1 MATALDI
8 NAYGQAD
15 LAEAPKPEAPPELI
29 AWLRNE
35 EERAKDSA
43 LDEQRA
49 AALDFYN
56 GEPFGDEEEGRSQ
69 VVTRDVA
76 EVIDYM
82 VPSVLRT
89 MVSGDKVVEFEAL
102 DEGDKEALEEAT
114 EAVSQQFMQGQD
126 GWRILH
132 DTLKS
137 GLLEKTG
144 AIKSYVEEEKIR
156 RQQEVGVEE
165 MLMLQAQVEL
175 TEAEPTDETEE
186 TWRVAWVE
194 RRPKFCDEPLPNE
207 EFVVAKDA
215 RTLLTAVYYAHRTPK
230 TISELKEMG
239 FAVDDLTWDDGSS
252 ASGPLKQARDGATQ
266 DMIHRDG
273 AARTVW
279 LMEEYCRYDL
289 NGDGLA
295 ELLRVH
301 RVGNNI
307 LVRGNELAIEEIED
321 GPCEEWCPFPMPHRR
336 VGQSLADKVMDI
348 QRTRSVLM
356 RQSLDNLYQSN
367 VPRTLINESSMGDS
381 TVDDI
386 LTVRPGALMRWKG
399 SIEPKPWTVPFVADS
414 AFKAMEVL
422 TGERESR
429 TGITR
434 LNQGL
439 DADALNKTATG
450 TAMMQAQ
457 GQQIEEYIA
466 RNFAEF
472 IGRVFRK
479 KYKLMKD
486 YGQPFSVMMDGKPTQ
501 VDPSKW
507 PDEMRVVVRVGLGSG
522 RKEQRVQH
530 RLLLANMQAE
540 AMKAGLRGVGDEQ
553 IFNSFK
559 GLVTDLGLGQATDYY
574 ADPATMGE
582 APEKPDPKMLEA
594 QAKATIEAERAQQD
608 QQRAAGEFELKSRQQ
623 EIDAALKQQQTEAD
637 LQAKREAAALDMQL
651 KREARAEESA
661 LAWARLED
669 ERQLA
674 QERLKMDR
682 EMKRQGD
689 ELPNSRP
696 GGSLAE

>member
-15 LAEAPKPEAPPELI
+15 IREEPKLAPPEFI
-29 AWLRNE
+29 SWLQNE
-35 EERAKDSA
+35 EERAKDPA

-89 MVSGDKVVEFEAL
+89 MVSGDRVVEFEAL
-102 DEGDKEALEEAT
+102 DENDKDALEEAT
-114 EAVSQQFMQGQD
+114 EAVSQQFMQEQD

-144 AIKSYVEEEKIR
+144 AIKSYVEVDRIR
-156 RQQEVGVEE
+156 RQQQVGADE
-165 MLMLQAQVEL
+165 MILLQQQVEL
-175 TEAEPTDETEE
+175 TEAEPADETEE
-186 TWRVAWVE
+186 TWRVAWIE
-194 RRPKFCDEPLPNE
+194 SRPKFCDEPLPNE
-207 EFVVAKDA
+207 ELLVARDA
-215 RTLLTAVYYAHRTPK
+215 RSLPTAVYHAHRTPK
-230 TISELKEMG
+230 TLSELKEMG
-239 FAVDDLTWDDGSS
+239 FETEDLPWDAESTTV
-252 ASGPLKQARDGATQ
+252 LQQARDGTPET
-266 DMIHRDG
+266 IHREG
-273 AARTVW
+273 AVRKV
-279 LMEEYCRYDL
+279 LLKEEYCRYDH
-289 NGDGLA
+289 NGDGIA

-301 RVGNNI
+301 RVGNVI
-307 LVRGNELAIEEIED
+307 LTRGGELAIEEIED

-336 VGQSLADKVMDI
+336 VGQSLADKTMDI

-367 VPRTLINESSMGDS
+367 VPRTLVNESSMGDS
-381 TVDDI
+381 TIDDL
-386 LTVRPGALMRWKG
+386 LTVRPGALIRWKG
-399 SIEPKPWTVPFVADS
+399 SVEPKPWSVPFVADS

-422 TGERESR
+422 SGERESR

-450 TAMMQAQ
+450 TALMQAQ

-501 VDPSKW
+501 VDPRQW
-507 PDEMRVVVRVGLGSG
+507 PDEMRVRVRVGLGSG

-530 RLLLANMQAE
+530 RLLLANLQAQ
-540 AMKAGLRGVGDEQ
+540 ALAAQLPGVGNEQ
-553 IFNSFK
+553 VFNSFK
-559 GLVTDLGLGQATDYY
+559 GLVADLGLGQATDFY
-574 ADPATMGE
+574 ADPTQQEA
-582 APEKPDPKMLEA
+582 APEKPDPKILEA
-594 QAKATIEAERAQQD
+594 QAKATIEAERVQND
-608 QQRAAGEFELKSRQQ
+608 QAKFAAEHELKQQ
-623 EIDAALKQQQTEAD
+623 QQQIDAALAQQRTEAD

-661 LAWARLED
+661 LAWARLDD
-669 ERQLA
+669 ERALA
-674 QERLKMDR
+674 QERLAMEAEIKQ
-682 EMKRQGD
+682 QGD
-689 ELPNSRP
+689 ELPNNRP